1 MGACPWR
8 PIAGSPELSSPDGPG
23 GASCGD
29 NPRPEPLSPSAP
41 RPNPAQVPG
50 SPQGRPG
57 PSRAAS
63 RASAGAT
70 SQAASP
76 GAASAAIGLA
86 PRQVAWQVL
95 QAVAA
100 GAYADGALERELQRQ
115 PLSGQDRALATELA
129 YGAIRQRRLLD
140 GWLDQLG
147 KVPAE
152 RQPPKLRWLLHLGLY
167 QLLASDRV
175 PASAAVSTS
184 VELAKRG
191 GLARLAPVVNG
202 LLRSFL
208 RQQEAGQGL
217 ELPADPAL
225 ALARRQS
232 LPDWLAQAL
241 LEWLAGPQAE
251 AFAVACNQPPSLDL
265 RCNPLRGSREQLL
278 ADLRAAGVAAE
289 PIAGLPQGLVLLGRS
304 GDLRQLPGYAEGRWC
319 VQDRSAQRIA
329 PLLAPQPGERIL
341 DACAAPGGKST
352 HLAELMGDRGEVLAL
367 DRSAARL
374 QRVGRNLDR
383 LGLACI
389 QTRVG
394 DATSLGRRPEPTKPN
409 DEQLQLEHP
418 QSESL
423 SQDPA
428 TAPIAQASD
437 DAWWQGGFD
446 RILIDAPCSGLG
458 TLARHADARWRINP
472 AAIDELVI
480 LQRQLLEGLAPL
492 LRPGGRLVY
501 ATCTVHPRENG
512 ELIAAF
518 LAAHPDWR
526 LLESWQLWPGQGPGG
541 AFEGGQS
548 GETAQASRSPEDAG
562 QAPTGEAP
570 AGEGPG
576 SGGDGFFAA
585 ALQAPG

>member
-1 MGACPWR
+1 
-8 PIAGSPELSSPDGPG
+8 
-23 GASCGD
+23 
-29 NPRPEPLSPSAP
+29 
-41 RPNPAQVPG
+41 
-50 SPQGRPG
+50 
-57 PSRAAS
+57 
-63 RASAGAT
+63 
-70 SQAASP
+70 
-76 GAASAAIGLA
+76 LA

-95 QAVAA
+95 SAVAA

-115 PLSGQDRALATELA
+115 PLTGQDRALATELA

-140 GWLDQLG
+140 AWLDQLG

-208 RQQEAGQGL
+208 RQQEAGGGL
-217 ELPADPAL
+217 VLSADPAL
-225 ALARRQS
+225 ALAQRQS

-241 LEWLAGPQAE
+241 LTWLQAPQAE
-251 AFAVACNQPPSLDL
+251 AFAVACNQPPNLDL
-265 RCNPLRGSREQLL
+265 RCNPLRGSRDQLL

-289 PIAGLPQGLVLLGRS
+289 PLAGLPQGLVLGGRS

-329 PLLAPQPGERIL
+329 PLLDPQPGERIL

-352 HLAELMGDRGEVLAL
+352 HLAELMGDRGEVVAL

-374 QRVGRNLDR
+374 QRVGRNLER
-383 LGLACI
+383 LGLTCI

-394 DATSLGRRPEPTKPN
+394 DGTHLAGKPEPTPSQAG
-409 DEQLQLEHP
+409 DEP
-418 QSESL
+418 G
-423 SQDPA
+423 
-428 TAPIAQASD
+428 ASPPGPGAGD
-437 DAWWQGGFD
+437 DDWWQGGFD
-446 RILIDAPCSGLG
+446 RILVDAPCSGLG
-458 TLARHADARWRINP
+458 TLARHADARWRVGP
-472 AAIDELVI
+472 AAIDDLVL

-518 LAAHPDWR
+518 LAAHPHWR
-526 LLESWQLWPGQGPGG
+526 LLESWQLWPGQGPAGKAAG
-541 AFEGGQS
+541 PQ
-548 GETAQASRSPEDAG
+548 G
-562 QAPTGEAP
+562 QAPG
-570 AGEGPG
+570 AGGDPT
-576 SGGDGFFAA
+576 GGDGFFAA

>member
-1 MGACPWR
+1 M
-8 PIAGSPELSSPDGPG
+8 
-23 GASCGD
+23 
-29 NPRPEPLSPSAP
+29 SPSAP
-41 RPNPAQVPG
+41 RPNPAKAPG
-50 SPQGRPG
+50 APQPRPEPG
-57 PSRAAS
+57 GGAN
-63 RASAGAT
+63 AGAN
-70 SQAASP
+70 SGAV
-76 GAASAAIGLA
+76 GAANSAAIGGAIGLA

-115 PLSGQDRALATELA
+115 PLMGQDRALATELA

-140 GWLDQLG
+140 AWLDQLG

-208 RQQEAGQGL
+208 RQQEAGGGL
-217 ELPADPAL
+217 VLPADPAL
-225 ALARRQS
+225 ALAQRQS

-241 LEWLAGPQAE
+241 LAWLPPPQAE
-251 AFAVACNQPPSLDL
+251 AFAGACNRPPSLDL
-265 RCNPLRGSREQLL
+265 RCNPLRGSRDQLL

-289 PIAGLPQGLVLLGRS
+289 PLAGLPQGLVLGGRS

-329 PLLAPQPGERIL
+329 PLLDPQPGERIL

-352 HLAELMGDRGEVLAL
+352 HLAELMGDRGEVVAL

-374 QRVGRNLDR
+374 QRVGRNLER
-383 LGLACI
+383 LGLTCI

-394 DATSLGRRPEPTKPN
+394 DGTHLAGQPQPTPADPEN
-409 DEQLQLEHP
+409 G
-418 QSESL
+418 QSQGAEG
-423 SQDPA
+423 PGA
-428 TAPIAQASD
+428 RTALAGAGTALASAGD
-437 DAWWQGGFD
+437 GAWWQGGFD
-446 RILIDAPCSGLG
+446 RILVDAPCSGLG
-458 TLARHADARWRINP
+458 TLARHADARWRIGP
-472 AAIDELVI
+472 AAIDELVV

-492 LRPGGRLVY
+492 LKPGGRLVY

-512 ELIAAF
+512 DLIAAF
-518 LAAHPDWR
+518 LADHPDWQ
-526 LLESWQLWPGQGPGG
+526 LLESWQLWPGQGP
-541 AFEGGQS
+541 A
-548 GETAQASRSPEDAG
+548 
-562 QAPTGEAP
+562 GEASGP
-570 AGEGPG
+570 EGEGLGAGANPN
-576 SGGDGFFAA
+576 GGDGFFAA
-585 ALQAPG
+585 ALQAPL